1 MRRPRIRRNSEASG
15 SNRKLLGWLVLL
27 SLLFGVVEF
36 GKPLDLALRNL
47 RDKARAQPVSGKIVV
62 VGIDDKALSNVG
74 PWQWNR
80 RELASLT
87 DRLFKQGADRV
98 FFDLYFQRM
107 EAKGDRQFIEV
118 LDRHR
123 GRVFVASGLDNS
135 STPGTSRPILPMP
148 EIDSR
153 TETVSVMRWIH
164 YWNGATTVSYRRQFG
179 DRVVRAMEAAIA
191 GVDGETGEE
200 FPIDYSY
207 RISSVPYVSAAD
219 VLTDSVRPGA
229 LKGKSVI
236 VGVNSALLEDVFL
249 APGQGRVAGVFII
262 AVGAET
268 LMKQRPIVLGWL
280 PPWLFAVGVT
290 AWFVLG
296 RRRKLAMGV
305 GALGIA
311 TLLGAPLAL
320 EYKSIFVDVAP
331 ALFLA
336 VVTMIIVGW
345 QRFGAAQQSQGAIN
359 PVSGLKTV
367 NALLREG
374 LSDPNILV
382 AVRLRRYAD
391 IVSTL
396 PPDSE
401 RDLLGQVV
409 SRLAMGAGQAQLLH
423 GDDGNFFW
431 LMPEAE
437 LASVVDRFKALQLIF
452 RNPIRVTDKSFD
464 VDVFF
469 GVDREVHMPLSHR
482 LASALAAA
490 HAVAEEGGCWKI
502 HDPSS
507 TGAREWALSLLG
519 ELDQAIDAGDI
530 WVAYQPKM
538 ELATGAIV
546 GAEALVRWTH
556 TTRGPIDPAEFV
568 EMAERHGRIDRL
580 TAFVLNEA
588 ARAAAAAIAYHPSF
602 AISVNISPQ
611 LLATREVVDMVRRA
625 LRKHR
630 LPASALVLEI
640 TETAAMLEGQTALK
654 LLEELRAMGVELSI
668 DDYGTGMSTL
678 AYLRRIPA
686 NELKVDKRFAASLLS
701 SPEDQAVMRSTVEL
715 AHTLGMKVVAEGV
728 ETAETLQ
735 MLRTMG
741 CEIGQGYHIGRP
753 MEWLSFMEIL
763 EPSSKRAADG

>member
-1 MRRPRIRRNSEASG
+1 MRRSRIRRNSQASG
-15 SNRKLLGWLVLL
+15 SKRKLLGWLVLL
-27 SLLFGVVEF
+27 SLLFGLVEF
-36 GKPLDLALRNL
+36 GQPFDLALRNL
-47 RDKARAQPVSGKIVV
+47 RDKARAQPTSGKVVV
-62 VGIDDKALSNVG
+62 VGIDDKALAQVG

-87 DRLFKQGADRV
+87 EGLFAAGADRV
-98 FFDLYFQRM
+98 FFDLYFKPM
-107 EAKGDRQFIEV
+107 ERGGDRKFVEAV
-118 LDRHR
+118 ARHP
-123 GRVFVASGLDNS
+123 GRVFVASGLDNYS
-135 STPGTSRPILPMP
+135 RPGQSVPILPMP
-148 EIDSR
+148 EIAGKA
-153 TETVSVMRWIH
+153 ETVSVMRWIH

-179 DRVVRAMEAAIA
+179 SHDVRSMEAAIA
-191 GVDGETGEE
+191 GVDGNRGEE

-207 RISSVPYVSAAD
+207 RISSVPYISAAD
-219 VLTDSVRPGA
+219 ILSGKVQANA
-229 LKGKSVI
+229 LKGKAVI
-236 VGVNSALLEDVFL
+236 VGVNSALLEDIFV
-249 APGQGRVAGVFII
+249 APGQGRVAGVFVI
-262 AVGAET
+262 AIGAET
-268 LMKQRPIVLGWL
+268 LLKQPPIGLGWI
-280 PPWLFAVGVT
+280 PPWLFAVGTT
-290 AWFVLG
+290 AWFVFG
-296 RRRKLAMGV
+296 RRRRIATAI
-305 GALGIA
+305 GAAGIA
-311 TLLGAPLAL
+311 ALLAFPLLL
-320 EYKSIFVDVAP
+320 EHFSIFVDVAP

-336 VVTMIIVGW
+336 IVTMIIVGW
-345 QRFGAAQQSQGAIN
+345 QRFGAAKQSQGAIN

-382 AVRLRRYAD
+382 AVRLRRFAD

-396 PPDSE
+396 PPDGE
-401 RDLLGQVV
+401 RDLLGQIV

-452 RNPIRVTDKSFD
+452 RNPIRVSEKSFD
-464 VDVFF
+464 VEVFF
-469 GVDREVHMPLSHR
+469 GVDREIHMPLSHR

-490 HAVAEEGGCWKI
+490 HAASEEGGCWKI
-502 HDPSS
+502 HDPSA

-519 ELDQAIDAGDI
+519 ELDQAIDAGHI

-556 TTRGPIDPAEFV
+556 ATRGPIDPAEFV

-580 TAFVLNEA
+580 TAFVLNDA
-588 ARAAAAAIAYHPSF
+588 ARAAAAAVAYDPGF

-611 LLATREVVDMVRRA
+611 LLATREVVDMVRRV

-640 TETAAMLEGQTALK
+640 TETAAMVEGQTALK

-701 SPEDQAVMRSTVEL
+701 SPEDQAVMRSTIEL
-715 AHTLGMKVVAEGV
+715 AHTLGMHVVAEGV

-735 MLRTMG
+735 MLRAMG

-753 MEWLSFMEIL
+753 MEWLSFMDIFSPR
-763 EPSSKRAADG
+763 PSRAADG